1 MSEPTIILW
10 VVQGLLAVL
19 CSVLGWNFKTL
30 RADVVA
36 ASTEREA
43 VNKDLQA
50 YKLHVAETYVT
61 QTDLSK
67 AIDNFGK
74 AIEAVF
80 KKLERIEDKLD
91 MKADK

>member
-1 MSEPTIILW
+1 MSDPAIIFW
-10 VVQGLLAVL
+10 IFQGLLTVL
-19 CSVLGWNFKTL
+19 FSVLGWNFKTL
-30 RADVVA
+30 KDDVVSA
-36 ASTEREA
+36 AAERDL